1 MGILDSLKV
10 LNVTEMC
17 LYDIMEEIIN
27 EISDKKI
34 GDNVAGISK
43 YIEYLRD
50 QVEQIKDKEEKE
62 QAKTEVVRYEHKINP
77 QINRIT
83 NKVVKRKKNEN
94 N

>member
-10 LNVTEMC
+10 LNVTETC

>member
-1 MGILDSLKV
+1 
-10 LNVTEMC
+10 
-17 LYDIMEEIIN
+17 MEEIIN

-62 QAKTEVVRYEHKINP
+62 QAKTEVVRYEHKINLKL
-77 QINRIT
+77 IG
-83 NKVVKRKKNEN
+83 
-94 N
+94 

>member
-1 MGILDSLKV
+1 MGILDTLKV
-10 LNVTEMC
+10 LNVTETC

-34 GDNVAGISK
+34 GNNVAGISK

-62 QAKTEVVRYEHKINP
+62 QAKTEVVRYEHKINLKL
-77 QINRIT
+77 IG
-83 NKVVKRKKNEN
+83 
-94 N
+94 

>member
-1 MGILDSLKV
+1 MGILDTLKV
-10 LNVTEMC
+10 LNVTETC

-62 QAKTEVVRYEHKINP
+62 QAKTEVVRYEHKINLKL
-77 QINRIT
+77 IG
-83 NKVVKRKKNEN
+83 
-94 N
+94 